1 MSSIV
6 SCSTSMMSSDPSP
19 TAVTAL
25 CSMFVSFLFISS
37 KIVCIF
43 SVVADVLVVMGLIV
57 EVFLVGVGVGGA
69 VGWTCSVVF

>member
-6 SCSTSMMSSDPSP
+6 SCSDPSP
-19 TAVTAL
+19 IAVTPL

-43 SVVADVLVVMGLIV
+43 SVVLADVLVAVMGLIV
-57 EVFLVGVGVGGA
+57 EVFPVVRVGAEGA
-69 VGWTCSVVF
+69 VGWTCSSVVF